1 MSGNIPTS
9 LLVFS
14 FTCTFIVEITFTL
27 AKPTSTTAMS
37 TLHRTGMGVHIV
49 VQLCVMWKTEKK
61 ENMSTCCSMQTE
73 MRKTREG
80 GRDSEIERDR
90 QKDLYLSLAPPH
102 AHTHT
107 CVFCF
112 SHSGLFF
119 KPFPPLCARMRQS
132 WFVCMYLATC
142 GCRWGVSY
150 LQCACVPFRCDF
162 NLSVCVYIHGCPL
175 HAQSLNRAVFVM
187 SHENSHIVEQSEQKA
202 LGLSSEQRVMTHCV
216 TCSCLCVLW
225 GFFWVGFF
233 FRLVTSVL

>member
-1 MSGNIPTS
+1 MLSPVTICHMCCTHLDKLRFISCNFLFFPF
-9 LLVFS
+9 VFR
-14 FTCTFIVEITFTL
+14 V
-27 AKPTSTTAMS
+27 
-37 TLHRTGMGVHIV
+37 
-49 VQLCVMWKTEKK
+49 CV
-61 ENMSTCCSMQTE
+61 CV
-73 MRKTREG
+73 
-80 GRDSEIERDR
+80 
-90 QKDLYLSLAPPH
+90 
-102 AHTHT
+102 

-119 KPFPPLCARMRQS
+119 LNRFLLCVHFCARMRQS

-142 GCRWGVSY
+142 GCRWAVSY
-150 LQCACVPFRCDF
+150 LQCACAPFHCDF

-216 TCSCLCVLW
+216 TCTCLCVLW
-225 GFFWVGFF
+225 GFFGWVSF